1 MHADLAVGHA
11 VVAADEQR
19 RVEVVV
25 RRGDQEGLEQL
36 RLQRGIPVTE
46 RCSRVCRVFAACVQR
61 VCRVRAA
68 CVQRVCSVCAAG
80 VQRVYGVSKGC
91 EGVCG
96 VCAGDV

>member
-1 MHADLAVGHA
+1 MYADLAVGHA
-11 VVAADEQR
+11 VLAADEQR

-25 RRGDQEGLEQL
+25 RRSDQERLEQL
-36 RLQRGIPVTE
+36 RLQRGIPVKTE
-46 RCSRVCRVFAACVQR
+46 RCRVCAGCVQDVCRV
-61 VCRVRAA
+61 
-68 CVQRVCSVCAAG
+68 CAEC